1 MISDCRV
8 KRVCLKLKIIPT
20 IPSLASFLQKQ
31 DKVVV
36 IVNPAI
42 LLIWFMS
49 TLLVKSFHKED
60 FTLISLKVC
69 RRETPNLAYPPAF
82 KLEVALHAKK
92 YSQYAAAKIFS
103 VARR

>member
-1 MISDCRV
+1 M
-8 KRVCLKLKIIPT
+8 
-20 IPSLASFLQKQ
+20 
-31 DKVVV
+31 
-36 IVNPAI
+36 
-42 LLIWFMS
+42 
-49 TLLVKSFHKED
+49 ED
-60 FTLISLKVC
+60 EEVC